1 MAPPPSQVALQAA
14 IDGKLRLLKK
24 MAKKVN
30 LREAKDIQGRNALHL
45 AAARAHLSV
54 CRFLVEELGLD
65 VDSAS
70 TDGESPVLLAAA
82 GGDKGVLEYL
92 IGRGGDPRM
101 TDARGS
107 TPLHDAAEREGA
119 PAWHCEAVRLLLS
132 KGVEVDLLG
141 QRGTPLH
148 LAAAWGH
155 DQAVKVLLEHGTD
168 PNRIV
173 HHTLPPLMM
182 ACCARS
188 LKCMKLLVE
197 AGADVNLRNSYG
209 PTVLVRA
216 VDEGLTDIVKFLLE
230 AGADPNIYEE
240 VHGRIPIMIAA
251 ALEHRELVEILFTL
265 TKPIAS
271 LPNWSVD
278 GIIDTMKYLPL
289 KAQDAGLTEGQI
301 ADAKSRGN
309 TAFKKG
315 DYLSAIYLYGVAR
328 EKDPHDATLFA
339 NRSLCWLRLGDA
351 EHALFDAQHCKR
363 MRPRWSKPWY
373 REGAALSS
381 LKDYEG
387 AINAFVE
394 ALKLDPA
401 NCKIKKALREANDA
415 LRNAGCAGGQNP

>member
-30 LREAKDIQGRNALHL
+30 LREARDVQGRNALHL

-54 CRFLVEELGLD
+54 CRFLVEESGLD
-65 VDSAS
+65 VNSAS
-70 TDGESPVLLAAA
+70 ADGESPVLLAEA

-92 IGRGGDPRM
+92 LGRGGDPRM

-107 TPLHDAAEREGA
+107 TPLHDAVERG
-119 PAWHCEAVRLLLS
+119 HCEAVRLLLS
-132 KGVEVDLLG
+132 KGVEVDPLG

-155 DQAVKVLLEHGTD
+155 DQAVKVLLEHGAD

-173 HHTLPPLMM
+173 HHTLSPLMM

-209 PTVLVRA
+209 PTVL
-216 VDEGLTDIVKFLLE
+216 

-309 TAFKKG
+309 AAFKKG
-315 DYLSAIYLYGVAR
+315 DYLSAIYLYGMAR

-363 MRPRWSKPWY
+363 MRPRWSKAWY
-373 REGAALSS
+373 REGAALSL

-401 NCKIKKALREANDA
+401 NCEIKKALREATDA
-415 LRNAGCAGGQNP
+415 LRNAGCAGEQNP